1 MEKYKVIINPTAEK
15 DFSRHKKA
23 GNAATIKKIL
33 TILNELKEHPYTG
46 EGQPEELK
54 FDLKGKRTLVKTNK
68 QKRPTYLRSKR
79 RDCNRVRY
87 CCNETL
93 FR

>member
-54 FDLKGKRTLVKTNK
+54 FDLKGLWSRRINK
-68 QKRPTYLRSKR
+68 KDRLIYLRSKR

-87 CCNETL
+87 CCNGTL

>member
-15 DFSRHKKA
+15 DFSKHKKA
-23 GNAATIKKIL
+23 GNSATIKKIL

-54 FDLKGKRTLVKTNK
+54 IELQGLWSRRINKKDRLIYEVKEEIVTVFVISAMGHYFDK
-68 QKRPTYLRSKR
+68 
-79 RDCNRVRY
+79 
-87 CCNETL
+87 
-93 FR
+93 